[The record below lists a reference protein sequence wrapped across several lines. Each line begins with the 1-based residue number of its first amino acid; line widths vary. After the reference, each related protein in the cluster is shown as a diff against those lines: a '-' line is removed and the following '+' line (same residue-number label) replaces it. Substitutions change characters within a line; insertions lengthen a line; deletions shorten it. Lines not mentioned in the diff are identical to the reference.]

1 MDQDRNKNPIRKERT
16 SDILIDDITICCQN
30 TEALQELEVEGTVFK
45 KILLVFLFL
54 FLLGA
59 NGMIGYNIYSHLTKD
74 SHSASN
80 LVRESK
86 DIINII
92 AETTDSIRNGAPIRS
107 KRGNMQTKD
116 YEMILDYVN
125 KYDLLLKEDIDPTEQ
140 GYTES
145 EQALVNYVVG
155 LFVTYGLMNEQF
167 ILGDSRFASS
177 IMDGLYVDLEKAASI
192 FWLLSE
198 NSLTMDHLND
208 PEMDFEIDEQ
218 ENEEEI
224 DTEETTTEA
233 FTRASGHSAD
243 QQAEEHQVFNE
254 DSPYALTIEQ
264 RKEME
269 YQVKTELGAD
279 FVYDPYKEYDTTG
292 WNDSKIDAL
301 MAADTLYYDE
311 LGVPSPYN

>member
-1 MDQDRNKNPIRKERT
+1 M
-16 SDILIDDITICCQN
+16 
-30 TEALQELEVEGTVFK
+30 EVDETLVK
-45 KILLVFLFL
+45 KSLFVFLIL
-54 FLLGA
+54 SLLGA
-59 NGMIGYNIYSHLTKD
+59 NGMIGYNIYSHLSKD
-74 SHSASN
+74 GHSESS

-125 KYDLLLKEDIDPTEQ
+125 QYDVLLGEDINPTEH
-140 GYTES
+140 GYSES
-145 EQALVNYVVG
+145 EQALVNYVVR
-155 LFVTYGLMNEQF
+155 LFVTYDLMNEQF
-167 ILGDSRFASS
+167 ILGDTHFASS
-177 IMDGLYVDLEKAASI
+177 IMDGLYMDLEKSASI

-198 NSLTMDHLND
+198 NSLTMDYLND
-208 PEMDFEIDEQ
+208 PEMDFVIDEQ

-224 DTEETTTEA
+224 DTEESTTEA
-233 FTRASGHSAD
+233 FTGDFGHSANKKL
-243 QQAEEHQVFNE
+243 EEQQVFNQ

-269 YQVKTELGAD
+269 NQIKTELGAD

-292 WNDSKIDAL
+292 WPDSKIDAL